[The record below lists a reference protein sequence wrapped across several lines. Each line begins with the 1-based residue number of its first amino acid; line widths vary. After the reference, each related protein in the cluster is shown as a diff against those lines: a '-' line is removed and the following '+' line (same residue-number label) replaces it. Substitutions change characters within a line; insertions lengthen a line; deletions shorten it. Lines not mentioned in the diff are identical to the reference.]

1 MTEPII
7 VVGPGRCGTSCV
19 TGVLHHLGVFVGS
32 NLLGADATNPWGHF
46 EDCDFLNLNASF
58 LNHKLSRG
66 EWSLRVQQV
75 IDERRALGRPWGW
88 KDPRTC
94 NLLRLYL
101 NFFNDPRFVRCVRS
115 AERIEDSVIRA
126 YGDRGWTREDAHRMR
141 VGREGELDR
150 YLPWYRTIE
159 IDFDQLRRHRDK
171 TVSALI
177 EFCGLGPVP
186 ADKVAA
192 SIEFIRPLAAAG

>member
-32 NLLGADATNPWGHF
+32 HLLGADATNPWGHF

-66 EWSLRVQQV
+66 EWSLRVGQV
-75 IDERRALGRPWGW
+75 IEERRALGRPWGW

-126 YGDRGWTREDAHRMR
+126 YGDRGWTREDAHQMR

-159 IDFDQLRRHRDK
+159 IDFDQLRRHRDE
-171 TVSALI
+171 TVAALI

-192 SIEFIRPLAAAG
+192 SIEFIRPLAAGG